1 MASESN
7 GTSVPVE
14 QQKPYIVRVS
24 KRFIYLSLITSTL
37 LAFTIGRAARI
48 ILIEGPRQALLAPH
62 DSSAMFVRPEHSR
75 PSLPNPQSIE
85 GKEVPKTLYTAQT
98 FDIANGALSS
108 SAYLERGGG
117 ITKDG
122 NADASSFCNADGDGK
137 QQCMRGVATEDKVVN
152 DGAEADDD
160 EHLPAGQHLLIDIK
174 NVDGTF
180 LNSEVRLAEA
190 MIRVVSES
198 KLTLLSYHCHK
209 LIPMGVSCVGVL
221 LESHISFHTWPEE
234 GVITLDLFT
243 CGSGELIPVLPI
255 VKRLFAIP
263 IEGGEADMPLTVWT
277 HKLRGFSTKD
287 SYLGDDLGKFVLEK
301 TSMDF
306 KAAVS
311 AKNREKS
318 IHYIFRL
325 QLFTNFDLCRLQI
338 PKPSSRELIFMIV
351 SMRAGAEIISLI
363 PKVSPQMGRTNLFT
377 PNFSYPSVKF
387 IWMEFYNLLGTEMN
401 HIMKHLCT
409 RLYLLIPILSGLELL
424 AVEREQH

>member
-7 GTSVPVE
+7 GTSAEVE
-14 QQKPYIVRVS
+14 PKPYIVRVS

-75 PSLPNPQSIE
+75 PLPNPQLIE
-85 GKEVPKTLYTAQT
+85 GKEVPKTLYTAKN
-98 FDIANGALSS
+98 FDTAIGASSS
-108 SAYLERGGG
+108 SAYLERRVD
-117 ITKDG
+117 ITTDA
-122 NADASSFCNADGDGK
+122 NTDASSFCNANGDGK
-137 QQCMRGVATEDKVVN
+137 QQCSRGIAAEDKVVN
-152 DGAEADDD
+152 AGTEGVEH

-180 LNSEVRLAEA
+180 LNSEGRLAEA
-190 MIRVVSES
+190 MVSVVSES

-221 LESHISFHTWPEE
+221 LESHISFHTWPAE

-243 CGSGELIPVLPI
+243 CGSGALVPVLPI
-255 VKRLFAIP
+255 VERMFAIP
-263 IEGGEADMPLTVWT
+263 IEGGDVDMPLTVWT
-277 HKLRGFSTKD
+277 HKLRGFSTKH

-306 KAAVS
+306 KAKVS
-311 AKNREKS
+311 SKNREKS

-325 QLFTNFDLCRLQI
+325 PLFTT
-338 PKPSSRELIFMIV
+338 LI
-351 SMRAGAEIISLI
+351 SAGW
-363 PKVSPQMGRTNLFT
+363 K
-377 PNFSYPSVKF
+377 YP
-387 IWMEFYNLLGTEMN
+387 NLLSEN
-401 HIMKHLCT
+401 
-409 RLYLLIPILSGLELL
+409 
-424 AVEREQH
+424 